1 MTTKPTRWLASR
13 LGRRGAALAI
23 LGVIFFLV
31 GIDSALTPA
40 PPDLENFLLHT
51 LIPTPITVLLWTIP
65 GALAL
70 YASIHRG
77 PGPDGFGFN
86 ALVVPIIFRIV
97 SYLFSFLA
105 FVLGEAPNAFGLF
118 SALIWTAI
126 LALVLI
132 IAGWAEVPTG
142 FAPRRPLWRRR
153 D

>member
-13 LGRRGAALAI
+13 LGRRGAALAV
-23 LGVIFFLV
+23 LGVIFLLV
-31 GIDSALTPA
+31 GINTATTP
-40 PPDLENFLLHT
+40 PPPNMEGFLLHT
-51 LIPTPITVLLWTIP
+51 LIPTPIQVLLWTVP

-86 ALVVPIIFRIV
+86 ALVVPLIVRIV
-97 SYLFSFLA
+97 SYVISFVA
-105 FVLGEAPNAFGLF
+105 FLVGESSHPYGLF
-118 SALIWTAI
+118 SALIWLAI

-142 FAPRRPLWRRR
+142 YRPRRGWRRPE
-153 D
+153 